1 MTTKEILNS
10 HSIST
15 LKKEI
20 SKTNIK
26 GYSTMKKNEIINL
39 MLKNKERFSHI
50 KMNVKP
56 KPTQRPTQRPKQRP
70 TKKAVDKLVLKY
82 IREIK
87 KLPPQKKL
95 QKIQDIY
102 KKYEKKV
109 YDFIKSYRDDTYEYE
124 ELIKYF
130 DDKWSDKMADN
141 IPDGRKK
148 KS

>member
-87 KLPPQKKL
+87 KLPPQKN
-95 QKIQDIY
+95 Y
-102 KKYEKKV
+102 KKFKI
-109 YDFIKSYRDDTYEYE
+109 FIKN
-124 ELIKYF
+124 
-130 DDKWSDKMADN
+130 M
-141 IPDGRKK
+141 KK
-148 KS
+148 KYMIL